1 MRDWLIRLLG
11 GITAEEAEF
20 LRTQAR
26 EIHNIR
32 EAILTCAR
40 GDFQMQAQLQSG
52 ETNARAEPAH
62 FVTGMSTQGLK
73 PIKTLSE
80 PWTARRRR
88 LEREDLR
95 RMSEEKNQKYYE
107 GSRGSNG
114 ASEILR
120 D

>member
-62 FVTGMSTQGLK
+62 GMSTQGLK